1 MDFGGNE
8 SRVLLQL
15 MSACNLRQRV
25 LADNVAN
32 ESTPGFKRSV
42 VRFEELLGKALD
54 DAIEGRR
61 PVDWSGV
68 TPRIE
73 KDLSPPSGTDGNNVN
88 LELESAALRENRLL
102 YEAYAAILET
112 RSNLI
117 RASITEGR

>member
-8 SRVLLQL
+8 SRLLLEL

-32 ESTPGFKRSV
+32 ESTPGFKRRV
-42 VRFEELLGKALD
+42 VQFEALLGKALES
-54 DAIEGRR
+54 AIDGRK
-61 PVDWSGV
+61 PIDWS
-68 TPRIE
+68 TIRPRVE
-73 KDLSPPSGTDGNNVN
+73 TDLTPPSGTDGNNVN
-88 LELESAALRENRLL
+88 LELENTALRENRLL